1 MHNKETCEW
10 WDEDGVWVSSCGA
23 AFHFEDGGPKDN
35 DFNFCYKCGKPLR
48 VEAEQGEKGGDE

>member
-1 MHNKETCEW
+1 MHNKGTCEW

-48 VEAEQGEKGGDE
+48 VEAELESED